1 MTPIEMLEH
10 LKAITTMRTHKTLDA
25 VFNACKEQKE
35 RGSTD
40 FSYAMIAR
48 VGKVYGVPAAQSLRN
63 QSGANYR
70 ALIDTFVATLP
81 LKQKEATGPYSW
93 IEALPM
99 GEQKLLTKILLA
111 ELKAAER
118 KLREIVP
125 PNMVFEVDVRPPPSA
140 TFKLS
145 PGERRALE
153 YLCSAQFLTERSLKR
168 GERSDVVGSNG
179 EQLFKPGTLDAFK
192 KALKYL

>member
-1 MTPIEMLEH
+1 MSPEEMLAH
-10 LKAITTMRTHKTLDA
+10 LKAITKPRTHTTLEA

-40 FSYAMIAR
+40 FSYSMIAR

-70 ALIDTFVATLP
+70 ALIDAFAATLP
-81 LKQKEATGPYSW
+81 PKQKEATGQYSW

-99 GEQKLLTKILLA
+99 GEQKLLTKMLLG
-111 ELKAAER
+111 ELKDAER
-118 KLREIVP
+118 KLKEIVP
-125 PNMVFEVDVRPPPSA
+125 PNKVFDVDVRLPPSA
-140 TFKLS
+140 QFKLS

-153 YLCSAQFLTERSLKR
+153 YLSSAQFLTERSLKR
-168 GERSDVVGSNG
+168 GERSDVIGANG
-179 EQLFKPGTLDAFK
+179 EQLFKPGTLDAFE
-192 KALKYL
+192 KALQYL